1 MPVEFIRKEVSVTL
15 GEGEERLPQR
25 FRLAGKDYEVA
36 EVMAAWQDHGYSG
49 LPQTR
54 RGGGGRGWRG
64 GSQRHFY
71 RLRTAE
77 GETFE
82 IYAETP
88 AGRRGAA
95 GKPRW
100 FAHRRIT
107 GGAVVGEAPA
117 QEEAPAEPPAGS
129 SQAE

>member
-1 MPVEFIRKEVSVTL
+1 MPVEFIHKEISVIL
-15 GEGEERLPQR
+15 SEGDERLPQT

-36 EVMAAWQDHGYSG
+36 EVMAAWQDHGYSD

-54 RGGGGRGWRG
+54 RGAGRAGWQG

-71 RLRTAE
+71 RLRTVE
-77 GETFE
+77 GDTFE

-88 AGRRGAA
+88 AGRRGRAQ
-95 GKPRW
+95 KPRW

-107 GGAVVGEAPA
+107 GGAVADRTA
-117 QEEAPAEPPAGS
+117 LEEASAEGPPSG
-129 SQAE
+129 